1 MKKRFIFFV
10 MAIVVLFGVPPCAYD
25 AALEGKVAAWGWN
38 FFGQCNVPGGNDFV
52 AIAGSWYNS
61 LALVCPPYITVT
73 IDIKPGGDPNSINLG
88 DHGLLPVAILG
99 TPEFDVTTI
108 NPETIDIGGV
118 FLAERGSQ
126 KAPKIAYSL
135 EDVDGDGYI
144 DMMTFFD
151 VQELVSIGTLTGGTT
166 ELLLSAALDDDTQ
179 IEGSDSVNIVH

>member
-1 MKKRFIFFV
+1 MLPFVDLSPEKDQEYLCDGIAETLINSLSNIKDLQVPARTSAFSFKDKEQNVREIGKKLNV
-10 MAIVVLFGVPPCAYD
+10 EAV
-25 AALEGKVAAWGWN
+25 LEGSV
-38 FFGQCNVPGGNDFV
+38 
-52 AIAGSWYNS
+52 
-61 LALVCPPYITVT
+61 
-73 IDIKPGGDPNSINLG
+73 
-88 DHGLLPVAILG
+88 
-99 TPEFDVTTI
+99 
-108 NPETIDIGGV
+108 
-118 FLAERGSQ
+118 Q